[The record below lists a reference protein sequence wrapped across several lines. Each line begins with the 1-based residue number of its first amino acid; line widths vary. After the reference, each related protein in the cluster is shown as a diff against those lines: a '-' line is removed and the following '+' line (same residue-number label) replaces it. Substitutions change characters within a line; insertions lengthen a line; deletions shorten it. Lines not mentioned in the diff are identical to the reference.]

1 MECFHRRLGEEMVH
15 GALLIVQGAAMRSL
29 AAWTGGQRQTMD
41 GSADAAWVEKVT
53 AAARPIC

>member
-1 MECFHRRLGEEMVH
+1 MVH